1 MTTCTAVSAILLGF
15 VPSLSD
21 VRQLP
26 HVQCTTARSI
36 FYWIYPSITIIAR
49 NLFGSAISTCR
60 SITSLENIKTA
71 IQAMYNLWALKL
83 NLLKGLKFSGHVSSN
98 QCIMAFRRTSTNFL
112 WSDPASI
119 GVIMRKMLGKF
130 CCTPLK
136 MCVQLPLLERD
147 SSFVVVQKT
156 IYSLYLIQEGSWNKL
171 WACPDW
177 RNYWL
182 SYKKLISLQLSFGLL
197 VWYGILYVARRVDF
211 MWLELVW
218 M

>member
-1 MTTCTAVSAILLGF
+1 MLKDLALVLTTCTAVSAILLGF

-26 HVQCTTARSI
+26 HIQCKTARSI

-60 SITSLENIKTA
+60 SITSLEKIKTA
-71 IQAMYNLWALKL
+71 NQAMNNLWALKL
-83 NLLKGLKFSGHVSSN
+83 NLLKGFETFWTCFFHK
-98 QCIMAFRRTSTNFL
+98 QCIMPFRRTSTNFL

-119 GVIMRKMLGKF
+119 GVIMRKILGKF

-147 SSFVVVQKT
+147 SSFVVVQKQYT
-156 IYSLYLIQEGSWNKL
+156 VYIQYRREVEISYEHVRTEETSLTTL
-171 WACPDW
+171 A
-177 RNYWL
+177 
-182 SYKKLISLQLSFGLL
+182 
-197 VWYGILYVARRVDF
+197 
-211 MWLELVW
+211 EL
-218 M
+218 